1 MPTNNS
7 LISLEGLSK
16 PINTL
21 IEKIS
26 NATGVL
32 YEPTK
37 IRRKAKAEAD
47 AKKTK
52 VLANLEIEEIQKR
65 ALTRLVN
72 EEIRKQENIENITEK
87 CFESLEENAKPENIE
102 DDWINNF
109 FDKCKLISDNEMQN
123 LWAKVLAGEANNPGR
138 YSKRTIEFM
147 STMDKY
153 DAELFNKLATFCWNF
168 AEPQPI
174 ILSFEDKETS
184 DILNY
189 RELNHLNNIG
199 LISLETIGLSRIIK
213 NQDQINISYCSRLVT
228 LKFPNSEFYKLSIGH
243 VSLTKIGKDIMN
255 TINKDLFNIYTYNSN
270 FSEEYYNYVLS
281 KFYKAN
287 IIVSEPLEN
296 KECLIKL

>member
-7 LISLEGLSK
+7 IISLEGLSK

-52 VLANLEIEEIQKR
+52 ALVNLEIEEIQKR
-65 ALTRLVN
+65 ALNRLVN
-72 EEIRKQENIENITEK
+72 EEIKKQENIENITEK
-87 CFESLEENAKPENIE
+87 CFESLGENAKPENIE
-102 DDWINNF
+102 DDWISNF

-123 LWAKVLAGEANNPGR
+123 LWSKVLAGEANNPGR

-153 DAELFNKLATFCWNF
+153 DAELFNKLAIFCWNF
-168 AEPQPI
+168 GTLQPI
-174 ILSFEDKETS
+174 ILSFEDKETT

-189 RELNHLNNIG
+189 SDLAHLNNIG
-199 LISLETIGLSRIIK
+199 LISLETFGLSKILK
-213 NQDQINISYCSRLVT
+213 NQDQLNISYCGRLVT
-228 LKFPNSEFYKLSIGH
+228 LKFPNSESNKFSIGH
-243 VSLTKIGKDIMN
+243 VSLTKIGDDLMN
-255 TINKDLFNIYTYNSN
+255 TINKELFTTFTYNSD
-270 FSEEYYNYVLS
+270 FSEEYYTYILN

-287 IIVSEPLEN
+287 IIISEPLEN
-296 KECLIKL
+296 KKCLVKL

>member
-32 YEPTK
+32 YEPTRIK
-37 IRRKAKAEAD
+37 RKAKAEAD

-52 VLANLEIEEIQKR
+52 VLVNLEIEEIQKR

-72 EEIRKQENIENITEK
+72 EEIKKQENIENIAEK

-102 DDWINNF
+102 DDWISNF

-123 LWAKVLAGEANNPGR
+123 LWAKVLAGEANSPGK

-153 DAELFNKLATFCWNF
+153 DAELFNKLTTFCWNF
-168 AEPQPI
+168 GEPQPI
-174 ILSFEDKETS
+174 ILSFKDKETS

-189 RELNHLNNIG
+189 SELNHLNNIG
-199 LISLETIGLSRIIK
+199 LISLETIGLSKIIT
-213 NQDQINISYCSRLVT
+213 NQDQINISYSSRLLI
-228 LKFPNSEFYKLSIGH
+228 LKFPNSEFNKLSIGY
-243 VSLTKIGKDIMN
+243 VSLTKTGKDIMN
-255 TINKDLFNIYTYNSN
+255 TINKDLFNIFTYNSN

-287 IIVSEPLEN
+287 IILSEPLEN